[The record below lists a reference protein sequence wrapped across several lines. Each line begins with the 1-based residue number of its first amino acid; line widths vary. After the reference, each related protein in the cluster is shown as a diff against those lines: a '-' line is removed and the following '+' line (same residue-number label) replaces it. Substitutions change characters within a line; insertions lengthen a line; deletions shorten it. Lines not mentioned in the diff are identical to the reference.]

1 MSTFSKARKI
11 RNLVLTSVSTLL
23 LIGIFPSA
31 QSQALSKMAS
41 VSKLSVVFYAAPGS
55 RSAFSVSCVNKMA
68 TGTHPNKEKICAA
81 VFRYGAALFAPT
93 PQGIA
98 CSMIYGGDEKAT
110 VSGTL
115 NSKKIVA
122 SFSKVNGCESSRW
135 NKAISLFTFPG
146 YSEVKGRIDISPTC
160 PGPQKPDQN
169 CTKQFAPGLVTF
181 LGGGSVLV
189 PTVIVKAL
197 DGKGFA
203 LLTRN
208 GSYIVSATATGAM
221 HCPTNSIK
229 VPLASELIISCD
241 TGIR

>member
-1 MSTFSKARKI
+1 MSTFNKDSKI
-11 RNLVLTSVSTLL
+11 RNLVVASVSTLL
-23 LIGIFPSA
+23 LIGIIPSA
-31 QSQALSKMAS
+31 QAQVNSEMAS
-41 VSKLSVVFYAAPGS
+41 VSKFSVIFYAAPGS
-55 RSAFSVSCVNKMA
+55 RSAFSVSCVNNMA
-68 TGTHPNKEKICAA
+68 TGIHPNKQKICAA
-81 VFRYGAALFAPT
+81 VFRYGQALFAPT

-115 NSKKIVA
+115 NGKKIVA

-135 NKAISLFTFPG
+135 NKAVSLFTFPG
-146 YSEVKGRIDISPTC
+146 YSEVKGRIDLSPTC

-181 LGGGSVLV
+181 AGGHGFLV
-189 PTVIVKAL
+189 PTITVKAL
-197 DGKGFA
+197 AGKGFA

-208 GSYIVSATATGAM
+208 GSYVVSATATGAM
-221 HCPTNSIK
+221 HCPTIPIK
-229 VPLASELIISCD
+229 VPWASDLILSCD